1 MSKFQDYNGWELN
14 FFDKANNFREYQ
26 WSFFRKHIKKKI
38 LEVGPGNCVFFEK
51 YYRISEKIFLFE
63 PSRKFR
69 KKLVKKFR
77 RIKKIKILSRYDNS
91 KYDTIIYLDVLEHI
105 KNDEKEVLNAYNKLK
120 SNGFLIISVPAFQH
134 LYTQYDKKIGHFK
147 RYNKVDFKKM
157 FFNLKIKKYKMTYFD
172 SIGYFFILISKFLNI
187 SSKVNFKQSIMLWN
201 FLIPLSKKLDFF
213 LSKFIGKSLMVIIQK
228 SNDKPS

>member
-1 MSKFQDYNGWELN
+1 ME
-14 FFDKANNFREYQ
+14 
-26 WSFFRKHIKKKI
+26 HIKK
-38 LEVGPGNCVFFEK
+38 
-51 YYRISEKIFLFE
+51 
-63 PSRKFR
+63 
-69 KKLVKKFR
+69 
-77 RIKKIKILSRYDNS
+77 
-91 KYDTIIYLDVLEHI
+91 
-105 KNDEKEVLNAYNKLK
+105 DEKEVLNAYNKLK

-147 RYNKVDFKKM
+147 RYNKADFKKM
-157 FFNLKIKKYKMTYFD
+157 FLNLKIKKYKMTYFD